1 MSIACVTLVLTKCAD
16 HSFHEDICLWFGI
29 EGACGHAPP
38 RKRDIQKNVSHKI
51 QYIQHHRTNSP
62 PATGRSTGT
71 VLARNLGN
79 NTTDWL
85 KNVTEPWNCINKTQV
100 YRCLQSSVTSPPLA
114 GSCCKAFPT
123 IPMKWHWGQLRWIY
137 ICNFKSCIFVA
148 RQKMVP
154 QKKGTLIYPC
164 SYAIYAIYASSC
176 DCSLTS
182 WTLARAERRMSDA
195 SQSKH
200 ASCASMVLCPSTSPG
215 PEGQNFDSQSSPIP
229 QPKCSNQIIYTCFF
243 FGKLQGGVWGASI
256 NASQDSRSNKT
267 PKTRPSKLRAQ
278 IQVGEATC
286 NIPSIPLHPSHV
298 RKNREDKTSKN
309 KEPRESVMYIYIY
322 IHQKT
327 YIYIIY
333 LYTNRYV

>member
-243 FGKLQGGVWGASI
+243 LGNFKEVFEAHQSMH
-256 NASQDSRSNKT
+256 
-267 PKTRPSKLRAQ
+267 PKIP
-278 IQVGEATC
+278 EATKHQRRDHP
-286 NIPSIPLHPSHV
+286 NSGPKYKLERPPATSHPSPSIHPMSGKIERIKHQ
-298 RKNREDKTSKN
+298 RTKNQEKVSC
-309 KEPRESVMYIYIY
+309 IYIY